1 MLIEWRPEAR
11 AELWQILN
19 YIGDRNVAAAIDLSQ
34 AIEAATSALP
44 EHPYLYRFGR
54 VPGTREIVVHPNYLV
69 VYQVTDRIEIVSVL
83 HARQQ
88 YPEHQSPSV
97 SPHWNPP

>member
-1 MLIEWRPEAR
+1 MLVEWRPEAR

-19 YIGDRNVAAAIDLSQ
+19 YIGDRNLVAANELYQ

-54 VPGTREIVVHPNYLV
+54 VSNTREIVVHPNYLV
-69 VYQVTDRIEIVSVL
+69 VYRVMDRIEILSVL
-83 HARQQ
+83 HARQE
-88 YPEHQSPSV
+88 YP
-97 SPHWNPP
+97 